1 MDSFEKQIIEM
12 RNGLQTDEP
21 DQGHFDRFE
30 MKLERN
36 KQKFLFK
43 RIYIWPAIAAIIVFG
58 LFLFIPT
65 PENEQKQT
73 TLGQVSEQYAQVEFY
88 YTKAIQHETEK
99 IKALNEQMGSDNAIQ
114 LLVSELEEYDQVYEQ
129 LCTDLNAAPND
140 QRVINALIAY
150 YQTKLEISQKIL
162 ENIQLKSNSNENTE
176 I

>member
-1 MDSFEKQIIEM
+1 MDNFEKQITEM
-12 RNGLQTDEP
+12 HTGLHTDEP
-21 DQGHFDRFE
+21 AQGHFERFE
-30 MKLERN
+30 MKLERD
-36 KQKFLFK
+36 KQRFLFK

-65 PENEQKQT
+65 HNNEQKQT
-73 TLGQVSEQYAQVEFY
+73 TLGQVSDQYAQVEYY
-88 YTKAIQHETEK
+88 YTTAIQQETKK
-99 IKALNEQMGSDNAIQ
+99 IKALNEQLGHDNAIN
-114 LLVSELEEYDQVYEQ
+114 LLVNELDEYDQVHEQ